1 MADDMTVSRLAGRRR
16 SAYGLAHF
24 TLGAT
29 PSFSIC
35 RALFEEPNASSCAR
49 RIELNEKW

>member
-24 TLGAT
+24 ALGAT
-29 PSFSIC
+29 PSFSTC
-35 RALFEEPNASSCAR
+35 RARFEEPNASPCAR